1 MPLYEFRCVR
11 CDDVIAVMRTIATR
25 DDPERCA
32 ACGEV
37 RQRSVCGPAVHLSA
51 MSKVERADPRYD
63 RMVDQAMRN
72 TSSADPDRLLRTL
85 KPFSGARDS

>member
-1 MPLYEFRCVR
+1 
-11 CDDVIAVMRTIATR
+11 
-25 DDPERCA
+25 
-32 ACGEV
+32 
-37 RQRSVCGPAVHLSA
+37 